1 MTTPVSSFGVSS
13 VQPPN
18 VATKNVKDL
27 GRTERVSIDSQEN
40 SNSGNNIAIGAALTA
55 LASIGLY
62 SASRGKSKSVINGN
76 QSSVKTGI
84 NNLIRE
90 TEKNIANAENRFAR
104 QGARTMTTDRAVVE
118 QIETINANNSSRKL
132 VEQALADTPTE
143 ADIARYHENI
153 KYKPANAKDVAAA
166 KDEGVKFVEK
176 EGANATQ
183 GVADAKGAEKLAEVV
198 SDAPK
203 GIKNGTYK
211 VEYADGKFGT
221 YTVQDGNIV
230 NAEVPDVKPKNLFKH
245 YAKQNILEQIAQG
258 GSNVSVV

>member
-1 MTTPVSSFGVSS
+1 MTTPVTSFGTSS
-13 VQPPN
+13 VLPPN

-40 SNSGNNIAIGAALTA
+40 SKYGNSVAIGATLTA
-55 LASIGLY
+55 LLSIGLY
-62 SASRGKSKSVINGN
+62 IASRGKSKPVINGN
-76 QSSVKTGI
+76 QTAVNRNI
-84 NNLIRE
+84 NNLVRE
-90 TEKNIANAENRFAR
+90 TEKNIASAENRFAR
-104 QGARTMTTDRAVVE
+104 QAARTMTTDRAVVE
-118 QIETINANNSSRKL
+118 GMETINANNSSRKL

-143 ADIARYHENI
+143 ADIARYYESI
-153 KYKPANAKDVAAA
+153 KYKPAKAKDVAAA
-166 KDEGVKFVEK
+166 KDKGVKFVEN

-183 GVADAKGAEKLAEVV
+183 SVADAKGAEKLAEVV

-230 NAEVPDVKPKNLFKH
+230 NAEVLDVKPKNLFKH

-258 GSNVSVV
+258 GANVSVV